1 MATPEKRRRSIGKY
15 EGEWGRVREIA
26 ESVIASGER
35 DLSRVLRLVEAKW
48 RGMSAEPA
56 EGLAFGEPIVIP
68 DAALFGGRRD
78 LILSVLRNACRPET
92 GLVAELGS
100 GSGINLLNLHL
111 WGGPRVPYFALEPT
125 EQGRACVTL
134 LAGLDRD
141 LELTAQ
147 PFDYES
153 PRYDLPRA
161 EHALVF
167 TSHSIEQVTDL
178 PREAITSLF
187 GLGRSVTGVH
197 FEPIGWHLR
206 EASSDDAARQWGE
219 KKRYNR
225 NLWALLTGL
234 AAEGEIEIETAVP
247 DILGDK
253 RRNASTLVV
262 WQRRESS
269 HA

>member
-1 MATPEKRRRSIGKY
+1 MATPEKGRRSIGKY
-15 EGEWGRVREIA
+15 EREWGRVREIA
-26 ESVIASGER
+26 ERVIDSGEQ
-35 DLSRVLRLVEAKW
+35 DLSRVLRLVEAEW
-48 RGMSAEPA
+48 RGMTAEPA
-56 EGLAFGEPIVIP
+56 DGLAFGVPIVLP

-111 WGGPRVPYFALEPT
+111 WGGPRAPYHALEPT
-125 EQGRACVTL
+125 EQGRSCVTL

-141 LELTAQ
+141 LRLTAE
-147 PFDYES
+147 PFDFES
-153 PRYDLPRA
+153 PRYDLPRVG
-161 EHALVF
+161 HALVF

-178 PREAITSLF
+178 PREAITGLF
-187 GLGRSVTGVH
+187 DLGDTVTGVH

-206 EASSDDAARQWGE
+206 EASADDPARGWGE

-225 NLWALLTGL
+225 NLWSLLDGL
-234 AAEGEIEIETAVP
+234 ASAGEIRIDTVVP
-247 DILGDK
+247 DIIGDN

-262 WQRRESS
+262 WHR
-269 HA
+269 